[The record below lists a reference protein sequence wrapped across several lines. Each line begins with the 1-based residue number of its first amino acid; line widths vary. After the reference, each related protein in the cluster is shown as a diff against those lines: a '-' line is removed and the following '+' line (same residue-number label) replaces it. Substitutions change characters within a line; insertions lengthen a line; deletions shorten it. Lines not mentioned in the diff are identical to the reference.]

1 MSFTK
6 SIVQFVD
13 ATLIDLARSFR
24 FSVLFIRPLLG
35 LSADLFRYLPHT
47 YSLVISPIKISWQT
61 SSGLRLMCTAS
72 RLSLG
77 GACECFISKSH
88 KNVRAWFAR
97 CSFSWICILLSGF
110 HFYTHIQ
117 RNMTNLQGSLC
128 SSKLIA
134 CWLVLPLRGVSFI
147 LTCGMALQVWA
158 VALRYSSEYTPNCS
172 LSSNWLNFAATLL
185 YVSILTSSLHI
196 YMHICILICI

>member
-1 MSFTK
+1 MTTAWFVRWFFPGTITYL
-6 SIVQFVD
+6 SI
-13 ATLIDLARSFR
+13 S
-24 FSVLFIRPLLG
+24 
-35 LSADLFRYLPHT
+35 YLPH
-47 YSLVISPIKISWQT
+47 KISWQT
-61 SSGLRLMCTAS
+61 FSGRWLMCAVS
-72 RLSLG
+72 CLSLG
-77 GACECFISKSH
+77 GACESFISKSH

-185 YVSILTSSLHI
+185 CVSILTTHLYTYIYKTCNHI
-196 YMHICILICI
+196 FIV